1 MYQMD
6 LFVRERL
13 ARISP
18 PWAVRQHLA
27 RYRWACTM
35 AAGLR
40 VLDAACGTG
49 YGTRMLATDGKAAEV
64 FGADLAPEVVRENSK
79 LYGANGR
86 LKFITADACELPFP
100 NDYFDLYACFETI
113 EHVPDPNALLL
124 EAKRVLRPDG
134 ILLVSTPNRTM
145 TNPGTT
151 IADRPFN
158 RFHLREWTC
167 AEFVEL
173 VAQVF
178 SEYELFVQAPF
189 SENYARFL
197 AEVGQRSHWLAFRMH
212 QAVKVLITILRRFPN
227 CDVQPVIDG
236 KVGEVTVIRATK
248 K

>member
-1 MYQMD
+1 MTLLSVQ
-6 LFVRERL
+6 ERMGL
-13 ARISP
+13 HGP
-18 PWAVRQHLA
+18 PWVVAHHLA

-86 LKFITADACELPFP
+86 LKFITADACKLPFP
-100 NDYFDLYACFETI
+100 NDYFDLYASFETI
-113 EHVPDPNALLL
+113 EHVEDPVALLH
-124 EAKRVLRPDG
+124 EAKRVMRPAG

-151 IADRPFN
+151 ITDRPFN
-158 RFHLREWTC
+158 RFHLREWTSE
-167 AEFVEL
+167 EFSDL

-178 SEYELFVQAPF
+178 PEYQVFVQAPF
-189 SENYARFL
+189 SENYARLL
-197 AEVGQRSHWLAFRMH
+197 ARVGQRSHWLSFRLH

-227 CDVQPVIDG
+227 CDVQPPVPG
-236 KVGEVTVIRATK
+236 KVGEITVIRAIK

>member
-1 MYQMD
+1 MTLLSVQ
-6 LFVRERL
+6 ERMGL
-13 ARISP
+13 HGP
-18 PWAVRQHLA
+18 PWLVAQHLA

-86 LKFITADACELPFP
+86 LKFITADACKLPFP
-100 NDYFDLYACFETI
+100 NDYFDLYASFETI
-113 EHVPDPNALLL
+113 EHVEDPVALLH
-124 EAKRVLRPDG
+124 EAKRVMRPAG

-151 IADRPFN
+151 ITDRPFN
-158 RFHLREWTC
+158 RFHLREWTSE
-167 AEFVEL
+167 EFSDL

-178 SEYELFVQAPF
+178 SEYQVFVQAPF
-189 SENYARFL
+189 SENYARLL
-197 AEVGQRSHWLAFRMH
+197 ARVGQRSHWLSFRLH

-227 CDVQPVIDG
+227 CDVQPPVPG
-236 KVGEVTVIRATK
+236 KVGEITVIRAIK